1 MSILYDRRVD
11 LAVGKA
17 TPKANETFVEALRIT
32 GLRVTFKVEKDL
44 KPEPNK
50 SEITVY
56 NLGPES
62 RQALETKGV
71 PVLLLAGYADGDNVS
86 QCFSGDA
93 RLITSEKAGVDWV
106 TRIFCGDGERAYSTE
121 RFTES
126 AKPGA
131 KVGDFILKLAKK
143 VAKDPGNALSVVTKE
158 TRTFAS
164 GYATSGLASSEL
176 TRQLKS
182 LGYEWSVQDGRM
194 QILKDG
200 ESIQE
205 MGPLFTPD
213 TGLIGT
219 PTAATPD
226 AKGGPQ
232 QWKVKVLLEPRLRPG
247 QRFEVERTVSKDG
260 RPAKREQFLAVKVTH
275 VGDVW
280 GGEWA
285 SEIEATQTV

>member
-1 MSILYDRRVD
+1 VSALYDRRVD

-17 TPKANETFVEALRIT
+17 TPKANEAFVEALRIT

-62 RQALETKGV
+62 RQALETNGV

-131 KVGDFILKLAKK
+131 KVGDFVLKLVKK
-143 VAKDPGNALSVVTKE
+143 LAKDPGNALSVVTNE

-275 VGDVW
+275 VGRCL
-280 GGEWA
+280 GR
-285 SEIEATQTV
+285 